1 MHIAVIG
8 DYESPQYKNF
18 LKKVKLA
25 KPEDTII
32 DLSRHPGYN
41 WGKKLKARFDD
52 ISESHLVIIHP
63 DYENSLDSRRDVT
76 YAMDRK
82 RDCMIYLDGV
92 FRPFTEYARTI

>member
-1 MHIAVIG
+1 
-8 DYESPQYKNF
+8 
-18 LKKVKLA
+18 
-25 KPEDTII
+25 
-32 DLSRHPGYN
+32 
-41 WGKKLKARFDD
+41 
-52 ISESHLVIIHP
+52 VIIHP